1 MDPIAKYISQK
12 ISKTRW
18 RPISPALLQ
27 RPEVFATGSWDNESN
42 RVSIWSLGDDDS
54 DTDGEFDEEPRL
66 LCDSEHDGDVMDLQ
80 FLDGDRLVS
89 ASSSGAVAILKL
101 QPDCQVCAVFV

>member
-27 RPEVFATGSWDNESN
+27 RPEVFATGSWDNEARALSN
-42 RVSIWSLGDDDS
+42 RVSIWSVGDHGVSNTDS
-54 DTDGEFDEEPRL
+54 EFDEEPQL
-66 LCDSEHDGDVMDLQ
+66 LCDSQHDGDVMDLQ
-80 FLDGDRLVS
+80 
-89 ASSSGAVAILKL
+89 
-101 QPDCQVCAVFV
+101 